1 MGVGLLSGGLSCT
14 SQSCRLGAGAAH
26 GTAMWDAGV
35 ATADMGC
42 AGSFLKQF
50 SLNAFEC
57 DAGVAKQMQFVRLFL

>member
-26 GTAMWDAGV
+26 GTAVWDAGV

-42 AGSFLKQF
+42 AGSFLKH
-50 SLNAFEC
+50 S
-57 DAGVAKQMQFVRLFL
+57 FL